1 MGTPEFPNLGKH
13 CSVGDCN
20 QIDFLPFTCDRCDH
34 VRLSRLLPWP
44 FSCLGASL
52 PESDLLLR

>member
-34 VRLSRLLPWP
+34 ALEDINQATI
-44 FSCLGASL
+44 GQM
-52 PESDLLLR
+52 